1 MEYNLRQIGRRRKLL
16 TMTQQ
21 QLAMQAQ
28 VSQSLI
34 TKIENG
40 RLKDVSHSVAMR
52 ILETLT
58 KLEHKE
64 EKKAKDIMAR
74 KIITANPNDFV
85 KDKIKIMKEK
95 FISQMPVIDS
105 GNVVGT
111 LSESSILENLNK
123 ITNKIN
129 VSEVMAEAPPQ
140 VPEDTP
146 VSAVAG
152 LLKSSACV
160 LVVRK
165 GKPVGIITKSDLI

>member
-1 MEYNLRQIGRRRKLL
+1 
-16 TMTQQ
+16 MTQH
-21 QLAMQAQ
+21 QLASAAQ

-34 TKIENG
+34 AKIENES
-40 RLKDVSHSVAMR
+40 LKDVSHSVALR
-52 ILETLT
+52 IFEALT

-64 EKKAKDIMAR
+64 EKKANDIMAK

-85 KDKIKIMKEK
+85 KDKIKIIKEK
-95 FISQMPVIDS
+95 FISQMPVLDG
-105 GNVVGT
+105 GNAVGT
-111 LSESSILENLNK
+111 LSESSILENLS
-123 ITNKIN
+123 KIN
-129 VSEVMAEAPPQ
+129 SRTKVSEVMAEAPPQ